1 MGYGFIGYIGAVKQV
16 LHQYNHVLS
25 AVLLLKTT

>member
-1 MGYGFIGYIGAVKQV
+1 MIFVGYVGAVKQV